1 MSSGC
6 GDVLS
11 LEDLKTAKKHQL
23 FEAEVITGKT
33 GGVAGGS
40 PIDYATN
47 QATGQTQKT
56 MPAILRDIG
65 FIPASFDFT
74 SGGTLTVNMRD
85 YAVLWPLP
93 GGDGDWYYWE
103 GALPKVIPA
112 SSTPNSTGGV
122 ANGAWRP
129 VGDITLRGQLAS
141 TTGATLVGYGS
152 TTVKGQLDVLVGA
165 NFNVTP
171 EQYGAVG
178 NGTTDDTAAITAA
191 IATGRNVVSGK
202 ANARYRVT
210 NTIVFPN
217 SNANGQVIDF
227 LGSTL
232 FADHVN
238 AVFSR
243 PTVVTLP
250 TIDNV
255 HFRNM
260 NVEGI
265 ASVDS
270 VYNSVSN
277 NVCFPLG
284 DNSTVLNVSVKNI
297 GTDAFSFNGYNG
309 RGDMLTC
316 DNIRD
321 NPIAMRGTHNYVSSV
336 KVGHCAGDMLLMKG
350 SYNRVESASGKKCGV
365 PGSNPEPGF
374 IAGGIAIFGAPVDGD
389 DLGRNNS
396 VGFVEVEQWG
406 ALGIGFSGDRCRVDV
421 MKLGDCYFADDSP
434 LVQNNQPWVVI
445 ARGNNNSIGEIRS
458 KSSPYGVLM
467 LSATDC
473 SIDTAY
479 IYGTSKVQFQVNNTA
494 IDCRVGTIAFNTYRS
509 LGIIPNGTRFVVENM
524 IFNNFSAAATS
535 IMARINSNTTHIE
548 NITINGIGTGSG
560 TGCAV
565 ELSNVAIVSNITS
578 TGFSGL
584 SLWVRPTGK
593 VPRMVNVTNNSDST
607 VPCVTVSA
615 TNSCCCGW
623 IIRNFNGPG
632 QPTVFQESG
641 TTVISTWIGCEN
653 SIPVAQGGATLNALA
668 ANNRFY

>member
-33 GGVAGGS
+33 GGVAGGD

-74 SGGTLTVNMRD
+74 SGGTLTVDMRD

-112 SSTPNSTGGV
+112 ASSPNTTGGV

-152 TTVKGQLDVLVGA
+152 TTVDGQLDVLVGA

-171 EQYGAVG
+171 EQFGAVG
-178 NGTTDDTAAITAA
+178 NGSADDTAAITAA

-243 PTVVTLP
+243 PSVVTLP

-265 ASVDS
+265 AGVDS

-284 DNSTVLNVSVKNI
+284 DNSTIINVSVKNI

-309 RGDMLTC
+309 RGYMLTC

-321 NPIAMRGTHNYVSSV
+321 NPIAMRGAHNYVSSIT
-336 KVGHCAGDMLLMKG
+336 VGHCAGDMLLMKG
-350 SYNRVESASGKKCGV
+350 SFNRVESASGKKCGV

-406 ALGIGFSGDRCRVDV
+406 ALGVGFSGDNCSVDTI
-421 MKLGDCYFADDSP
+421 KLGDCYFTDDSP
-434 LVQNNQPWVVI
+434 MVQNSKPWAAIV
-445 ARGNNNSIGEIRS
+445 RGNNNSLGLIRS
-458 KSSPYGVLM
+458 KSSPYGVLL
-467 LSATDC
+467 LSAVGC

-479 IYGTSKVQFQVNNTA
+479 IYGARKVQFQANSNA
-494 IDCRVGTIAFNTYRS
+494 IDCRVGTIAFDTYQS

-524 IFNNFSAAATS
+524 ILNNFSAAVNTVMVRLNSTS
-535 IMARINSNTTHIE
+535 THIE
-548 NITINGIGTGSG
+548 NITINGTGVGSG
-560 TGCAV
+560 SGCAV
-565 ELSNVAIVSNITS
+565 ELSNSAIVSNITS

-584 SLWVRPTGK
+584 ALWVKPTAK
-593 VPRMVNVTNNSDST
+593 VPRLANLSNNSDAT
-607 VPCVTVSA
+607 GPMAIISA
-615 TNSCCCGW
+615 TNSCCNGW
-623 IIRNFNGPG
+623 LIRNFSSFGA
-632 QPTVFQESG
+632 PTVFQEPG
-641 TTVISTWIGCEN
+641 TTVTSTWIGCEGT
-653 SIPVAQGGATLNALA
+653 IPLAQGGATLNAA
-668 ANNRFY
+668 TNTNRFY